1 MHSIVIG
8 YDGSESA
15 GHALERAAKLA
26 DEGAAVTV
34 VSATHP
40 LAGKGGYAFDPAE
53 REAHLEHL
61 REARARLGKLG
72 IEASIVEGFGDPA
85 QVIVQAAA
93 EREADLIV
101 VGNEHRKL
109 IERLLVGS
117 VSAGV
122 TRRAECD
129 VLVVP

>member
-1 MHSIVIG
+1 M
-8 YDGSESA
+8 
-15 GHALERAAKLA
+15 
-26 DEGAAVTV
+26 
-34 VSATHP
+34 
-40 LAGKGGYAFDPAE
+40 
-53 REAHLEHL
+53 
-61 REARARLGKLG
+61 
-72 IEASIVEGFGDPA
+72 
-85 QVIVQAAA
+85 QAAA